1 MLKETFL
8 FLLAIIPGLL
18 ICWYIYRMDKY
29 EKESRLQL
37 AITFAL
43 GMAITYPV
51 LKAEA
56 WASYAGWN
64 ESQGLAAT
72 FISSFIVV
80 SLTEELAKYLA
91 LLAYPYSRPFFNEPM
106 DGIVYAV
113 MVSMGFATL
122 ENVLYAGKFG
132 FQTTLL
138 RAFTAVPAHACF
150 AIIMGYF
157 IGRSRFAL
165 STAAKRRLAAL
176 GLAVPVAVHGAYD
189 FFILQE
195 YYEELMILAL
205 ALLGASIY
213 IATKLIR
220 EHQENSPFKGNEGMK
235 E

>member
-1 MLKETFL
+1 MVKDTLL
-8 FLLAIIPGLL
+8 FVLAIVPGLL

-51 LKAEA
+51 LKIEA
-56 WASYAGWN
+56 WATYSGWGGTQN
-64 ESQGLAAT
+64 LGAV
-72 FISSFIVV
+72 FFSSFVV
-80 SLTEELAKYLA
+80 VALTEELAKYLA
-91 LLAYPYSRPFFNEPM
+91 LLSYPYSRPFFNEPM

-113 MVSMGFATL
+113 MISMGFATL
-122 ENVLYAGKFG
+122 ENILYAGKFG

-138 RAFTAVPAHACF
+138 RAFTAVPAHASF

-157 IGRSRFAL
+157 IGRSKYSFSVA
-165 STAAKRRLAAL
+165 SKRQLIGL
-176 GLAVPVAVHGAYD
+176 GLLVPLTVHGVYD
-189 FFILQE
+189 LFILQE
-195 YYEELMILAL
+195 FYEELMILAL
-205 ALLGASIY
+205 LLLGSSIY

-220 EHQENSPFKGNEGMK
+220 EHQENSPFKGME